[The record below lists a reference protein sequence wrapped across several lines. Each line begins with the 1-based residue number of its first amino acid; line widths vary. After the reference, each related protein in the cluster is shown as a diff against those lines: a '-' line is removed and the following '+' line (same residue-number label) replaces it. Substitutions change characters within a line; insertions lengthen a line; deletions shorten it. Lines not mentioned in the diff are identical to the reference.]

1 MKFNY
6 APGMPGYGTRG
17 IDGSTGLTGLSTY
30 FSQYD
35 GDTETS
41 FIKSK
46 IQNNKILFS
55 VDQALPDGRIYW
67 TGDIFIDR
75 NGKVFE
81 IDLSLSNLYKSTSI
95 ALNVS
100 GYFEV
105 LKNSPYYSFQR
116 LSNRY
121 STNPIL
127 IDVVYTDPGTGD
139 YTTYPTSIYSN
150 SPADFAQ
157 VKYDDKAIAGYYPF
171 EVWTIGSAVDDD
183 AIALVK
189 ESINNYWH
197 FGNKNGA
204 TVKNTTLYLDFKQ
217 TFIESSSTNIAGNV
231 NIVGGIQVTNPAYFY
246 DNLSIDGGLIVG
258 NESFL
263 RGNVAIGSK
272 LAVDSDISTY
282 GSAYI
287 QGSTFIGSDVT
298 VLGNQVIGG
307 KLSVNSDISTYG
319 SAYISGDTFI
329 GGGLTFLGNLALG
342 GKLAVNSDTSIGGNA
357 LIAGTLEVDG
367 GSSLLGNTGI
377 GKSPSYPLEVS
388 PNLTTNFTSDYFTG
402 SQVVGRIGSDTATIG
417 NAYIP
422 PYAMIGGSFVSS
434 YIGQN
439 YDNIGVFGF
448 AEGTGNSEVTAGGL
462 FCANQTAGSRAI
474 GVYIKAV
481 TGSNTYGI
489 YQAGGA
495 SNYFASPITIESATA
510 GLPLIAD
517 ANKVIATESAADFRT
532 RIGLG
537 SIATNAEVLA
547 GSSNSVLVTPYNLLA
562 RTPEQIGG
570 NPGLVYTATFDDIY
584 TGNLDT
590 YGPVVRAYEYAS
602 LNNQYYYP
610 NYTSYTSFYGRI
622 IPANLSFYYQINTRF
637 QKLAQFYLTLDISTS
652 SSGGIGQY
660 IRFNYN
666 PQLSGSGSLYSTDR
680 WTWMT
685 TYVTAMA
692 VNYFT
697 NTFIPLHIS
706 FSNVSPTQN
715 SIQIHRQDHG
725 NFANAQRFYI
735 RVAGVLPLSNIY

>member
-197 FGNKNGA
+197 LGNKDGA
-204 TVKNTTLYLDFKQ
+204 TVKNATLYLDFKQ

-231 NIVGGIQVTNPAYFY
+231 NISGGIQVTSPAYFSDDFY
-246 DNLSIDGGLIVG
+246 IGG
-258 NESFL
+258 EL
-263 RGNVAIGSK
+263 RVENGTWLRQNVAIGGK

-287 QGSTFIGSDVT
+287 SGTTFIGSDVT
-298 VLGNQVIGG
+298 ALGNLSIGG
-307 KLSVNSDISTYG
+307 KLSANSDISTYG
-319 SAYISGDTFI
+319 SAYISGDAFI

-342 GKLAVNSDTSIGGNA
+342 GKLAVNSDVSIGGNTK
-357 LIAGTLEVDG
+357 IAGTLEVDSV
-367 GSSLLGNTGI
+367 SSLLGYVGV
-377 GKSPSYPLEVS
+377 GKPPSYPLEVS
-388 PNLTTNFTSDYFTG
+388 PNLTTNFTSSAFSG
-402 SQVVGRIGSDTATIG
+402 SQVVGRIGDGTATIDD
-417 NAYIP
+417 NYLP
-422 PYAMIGGSFVSS
+422 PYAMIGGSFISS
-434 YIGQN
+434 YISQN
-439 YDNIGVFGF
+439 FDNIGVFGF

-462 FCANQTAGSRAI
+462 FSANQTGGSKAV
-474 GVYIKAV
+474 GVYIRAV
-481 TGSNTYGI
+481 TGSTTYGI
-489 YQAGGA
+489 YQLGGA

-517 ANKVIATESAADFRT
+517 ANKVITTENAADFRT

-537 SIATNAEVLA
+537 SIATNDEVLA
-547 GSSNSVLVTPYNLLA
+547 GTDNTVLVTPYNLLA
-562 RTPEQIGG
+562 RSPEGTDG
-570 NPGLVYTATFDDIY
+570 NPGLVYTASMLDIY
-584 TGNLDT
+584 EGNIDT
-590 YGPVVRAYEYAS
+590 YGPVVRAYEYYS
-602 LNNQYYYP
+602 LSNQLYYP
-610 NYTSYTSFYGRI
+610 NYTSYSSFYGRI
-622 IPANLSFYYQINTRF
+622 IPANLSFYYQINSRNQRLT
-637 QKLAQFYLTLDISTS
+637 QFYLTLDISTS
-652 SSGGIGQY
+652 SSGGIGNY
-660 IRFNYN
+660 IQFNYN
-666 PQLSGSGSLYSTDR
+666 PQLSGSGSSYSTDR
-680 WTWMT
+680 WSWMT
-685 TYVTAMA
+685 TYVSTMA
-692 VNYFT
+692 VNYLT
-697 NTFIPLHIS
+697 STFIPIYIQIG
-706 FSNVSPTQN
+706 NVSPTQN
-715 SIQIHRQDHG
+715 SFQIRRQDYG
-725 NFANAQRFYI
+725 NFANGQKLYI
-735 RVAGVLPLSNIY
+735 NVAGVLPLLNVY

>member
-272 LAVDSDISTY
+272 LAVD
-282 GSAYI
+282 
-287 QGSTFIGSDVT
+287 
-298 VLGNQVIGG
+298 
-307 KLSVNSDISTYG
+307 SDISTYG

-666 PQLSGSGSLYSTDR
+666 PQLSGSGSLYATDR
-680 WTWMT
+680 WTWMINIVT
-685 TYVTAMA
+685 TMG

-697 NTFIPLHIS
+697 NTFIPLYIS

-715 SIQIHRQDHG
+715 SIQIRRQDYG
-725 NFANAQRFYI
+725 NFANGLKLYI
-735 RVAGVLPLSNIY
+735 NVAGVIPLLNFY